1 MIIYID
7 KSIGERGKSEGFSAE
22 EEMLFNQLA
31 YAHIKGDCFL
41 CGNIGSLDHLNASLG
56 VSYRTV
62 KKRYSESRTLMDAVD
77 ALLVISY
84 EENPDLPEFLNG
96 KSRIISVDNAVSSR
110 INEQCRL
117 LGENLNDCAFYKLL
131 AERYLHTYPHKIKD
145 VNISFQDELGG
156 GVTTDTVF
164 EKSIDIDKHL
174 TLCLVDSDTK
184 HDKSTVYRND
194 PAIGDTARKLL
205 KTEKRLSEKSFFEL
219 YCLPVHEAEN
229 LIPISIL
236 KEIAN
241 DSSPDMIPGIDCLEK
256 LLSAGLEKAILFYDF
271 KYGGTKV
278 KGDPSITYW
287 IEVGEKIGNDIS
299 FPRVAAGVLQQAIE
313 RLSEQTS
320 AGYRRVVSV
329 RLDDYL
335 IPLWHEIGLKVFS
348 WGCANRAN
356 PS

>member
-7 KSIGERGKSEGFSAE
+7 KTIEVQGKSKGFSTDE
-22 EEMLFNQLA
+22 EILFNQLA

-41 CGNIGSLDHLNASLG
+41 CGHIGSLDHLNESVG

-77 ALLVISY
+77 TLLVISY
-84 EENPDLPEFLNG
+84 DENPDLPEFLKG
-96 KSRIISVDNAVSSR
+96 KSRIISVDTAVASR

-117 LGENLNDCAFYKLL
+117 LGENLNDCAFYRLL
-131 AERYLHTYPHKIKD
+131 AERYLRKFPQRIKD

-156 GVTTDTVF
+156 GVTTNAVF
-164 EKSIDIDKHL
+164 EKNIDVDRHL

-184 HDKSTVYRND
+184 HDKSTLYRNE
-194 PAIGDTARKLL
+194 PGIGDTARNLL
-205 KTEKRLSEKSFFEL
+205 KAERKLSDKNLFEL

-241 DSSPDMIPGIDCLEK
+241 ESSPDMMPGINCLEK
-256 LLSAGLEKAILFYDF
+256 LLSAGLERAILFYDF

-299 FPRVAAGVLQQAIE
+299 FPRVSAGVLQKAIE
-313 RLSEQTS
+313 KLSELT
-320 AGYRRVVSV
+320 ADGYKRVVSIV
-329 RLDDYL
+329 LDDYL
-335 IPLWHEIGLKVFS
+335 IDQWQKIGFKVF
-348 WGCANRAN
+348 
-356 PS
+356 

>member
-7 KSIGERGKSEGFSAE
+7 KSIEKHGKTEGFSTD

-41 CGNIGSLDHLNASLG
+41 CGYIGSLDLLNASVG

-77 ALLVISY
+77 TLIVISY
-84 EENPDLPEFLNG
+84 EENPELPEFLNG
-96 KSRIISVDNAVSSR
+96 KSRIISVDNAVTSR

-131 AERYLHTYPHKIKD
+131 AERYLRTYPQKIKD
-145 VNISFQDELGG
+145 INISFQDELGG

-164 EKSIDIDKHL
+164 EKNIDIDRHL

-184 HDKSTVYRND
+184 HDKSTIYRSA

-205 KTEKRLSEKSFFEL
+205 KAEKKLSEKNLFEL
-219 YCLPVHEAEN
+219 YCLPVHEVEN
-229 LIPISIL
+229 LIPIL
-236 KEIAN
+236 VLREIAN
-241 DSSPDMIPGIDCLEK
+241 DSSPDMMPGIECLEK
-256 LLSAGLEKAILFYDF
+256 LLRAGLEKAVLFYDF

-287 IEVGEKIGNDIS
+287 IEVGEKIGDDIS
-299 FPRVAAGVLQQAIE
+299 FPRVAAGVLQRAIE
-313 RLSEQTS
+313 KLSEQTPD
-320 AGYRRVVSV
+320 GYKRVVSIT
-329 RLDDYL
+329 LDKYL

>member
-7 KSIGERGKSEGFSAE
+7 KSIEVHGKSEGFSSD

-41 CGNIGSLDHLNASLG
+41 CGHIDSLDYLNTSVG
-56 VSYRTV
+56 GSYRTV

-77 ALLVISY
+77 VLLVISY
-84 EENPDLPEFLNG
+84 EDNPDLPEFLRE

-131 AERYLHTYPHKIKD
+131 AERYLRTYPQKIKD
-145 VNISFQDELGG
+145 INISFQDELGG

-164 EKSIDIDKHL
+164 EKNIDIDRHL
-174 TLCLVDSDTK
+174 TLCVVDSDTK
-184 HDKSTVYRND
+184 HDISTVYRND

-205 KTEKRLSEKSFFEL
+205 KAEKKLSAKSLFEL

-229 LIPISIL
+229 LIPIL
-236 KEIAN
+236 VLREIAN
-241 DSSPDMIPGIDCLEK
+241 DSSPDMVPGLECLEK
-256 LLSAGLEKAILFYDF
+256 LLAAGLEKAVLFYDF

-278 KGDPSITYW
+278 KSDPSITYW

-299 FPRVAAGVLQQAIE
+299 FPRVAAGVLQKAIE
-313 RLSEQTS
+313 KLSERAS
-320 AGYRRVVSV
+320 DGYKRVVSIE
-329 RLDDYL
+329 LDDYL